1 MKILAIIP
9 ARCGSKG
16 IPFKNI
22 IDVNGKP
29 LIQYSIEIALQLRLN
44 NLIDEIIVS
53 TDCNEIKE
61 ISEHSGLKVP
71 FLRPKNIS
79 GDKAKSIEYVLN
91 CLQYFESKNINY
103 DAVIILQPTS
113 PLRTYNDVKNALNIF
128 SENNNDSLISA
139 YREQSI
145 NDLVLYH
152 KKSDN
157 VAIPFDRNHNEG
169 IRRQQ
174 HGEVYVRNGAI
185 YITTVKYIKN
195 EKKIISDFPLM
206 YRMSKNSSINV
217 DTFDDLELVR
227 SLLCK

>member
-79 GDKAKSIEYVLN
+79 GDKKSFEVDISSTN
-91 CLQYFESKNINY
+91 C
-103 DAVIILQPTS
+103 V
-113 PLRTYNDVKNALNIF
+113 DVF
-128 SENNNDSLISA
+128 
-139 YREQSI
+139 
-145 NDLVLYH
+145 
-152 KKSDN
+152 
-157 VAIPFDRNHNEG
+157 G
-169 IRRQQ
+169 
-174 HGEVYVRNGAI
+174 VRPC
-185 YITTVKYIKN
+185 TV
-195 EKKIISDFPLM
+195 
-206 YRMSKNSSINV
+206 RA
-217 DTFDDLELVR
+217 LVR
-227 SLLCK
+227 AEDMTAYYLLLVQKQVILYMIVKTTSLPYSWL

>member
-29 LIQYSIEIALQLRLN
+29 LIQYSIDIALQLRLN
-44 NLIDEIIVS
+44 NLIDDIIVS

-61 ISEHSGLKVP
+61 ITEQSGLKVP
-71 FLRPKNIS
+71 FLRPDNIS
-79 GDKAKSIEYVLN
+79 GDEAKSIEYVLN
-91 CLQYFESKNINY
+91 CLQYFESKNIAY

-113 PLRTYNDVKNALNIF
+113 PLRTYNDVKNSLNIF
-128 SENNNDSLISA
+128 LENNNDSLISA
-139 YREQSI
+139 YKEESI

-152 KKSDN
+152 NKNDN
-157 VAIPFDRNHNEG
+157 VAIPFDKNHNEG
-169 IRRQQ
+169 IRRQD
-174 HGEVYVRNGAI
+174 HGALYVRNGAI

-195 EKKIISDFPLM
+195 DKKIISDFPLM